1 MLCYYTMLFL
11 YYIILYY
18 IIILCYIIL
27 YYVILYY
34 IVLYYII
41 LYCLYK
47 CQVAVQHVMTSIP
60 IYPCLFTVYKLDD
73 RPTSIATSAPSKRKL
88 PLGRNQHVASGKLT

>member
-1 MLCYYTMLFL
+1 MLYCIILYYTMLYHIMLYYIML
-11 YYIILYY
+11 YYII
-18 IIILCYIIL
+18 
-27 YYVILYY
+27 
-34 IVLYYII
+34 LYYII